1 MFCGDFGRC
10 VEIGWI
16 MIVVEEYDN
25 GFMMVDL
32 VGESLSGGV
41 LVDMLEQGHCV
52 GWFFLPSVRL

>member
-1 MFCGDFGRC
+1 MFWGDFGRC

-16 MIVVEEYDN
+16 IVVEEYDN